1 MDRRKRLPMDHL
13 DHAQQTPKEQWWSVN
28 ASRYEDQDQLL
39 RRIEVLED
47 QINAYESRLVDFPI
61 CSDASSS
68 SGLNRCWNRG
78 ELQADSSRPPAS
90 STSRKRDISRVR
102 EWQGYPAGFVEMV
115 STAAQAFSLSGAV
128 MLPRV
133 G

>member
-78 ELQADSSRPPAS
+78 EMQAGSSRQPETRHQPS
-90 STSRKRDISRVR
+90 
-102 EWQGYPAGFVEMV
+102 
-115 STAAQAFSLSGAV
+115 
-128 MLPRV
+128 PRV
-133 G
+133 ARLSSWIC